1 MELKYSLTFAD
12 LYTSEGLA
20 RLDKAFTAWLQDHE
34 PQLAQVLQRARKEPA
49 VLNSKEESQLL
60 IELAPWVEEFIG
72 DFFGLD
78 SDINNLSEQSNQ
90 LAPLATCKRQFVQRQ
105 AARKYTAE
113 ELECFDE
120 TQIFSCL
127 QEYLQQPYSDLVFSK
142 AVLSWMQDLQAN
154 EKAIEF
160 ALKHAALQIQN
171 PKSSPLFQLPQKMD
185 SPNLIPCE
193 RHQES
198 LSLPED
204 QLMERDG
211 FDLTDPGVSPEKAYL
226 ESHYCIWCHNQGK
239 DSCRTGL
246 KTPQSQE
253 FKVDALGVTQAGC
266 PLDEKVSEM
275 NYLRSEGNVLGAL
288 AVAMVD
294 NPLLAGTGHRI
305 CNDCMKAC
313 IFQKQDPVNIPAIES
328 QTLDEVLALPYGFEI
343 YSLLSRWNPLNF
355 KRPTPRL
362 DSGYKVLVAGMGP
375 AGYTLA
381 HYLLNEGHRV
391 TGIDGLKIEPLDPEL
406 LDPTQ
411 PIKDISTLMQPLS
424 ERVMGGFGGV
434 AEYGITVRWNKNY
447 LTIIRLLLERRANF
461 ELYGGIRLGGTLTID
476 QCKQQYDH
484 IALCMGAGRPNLVPM
499 KNALARG
506 VRMASDFLMS
516 LQLTGAAKADSIA
529 NLQVRLPIV
538 VIGGGLTA
546 IDTATEALAYY
557 PVQVEKFAKRYSQL
571 ARQHGESTVREGWSD
586 EDHAIADEFLIHA
599 KLLQQEREKA
609 LQEDREPRIRELLQA
624 WGGSTVVYRRTLQ
637 DSPSYRLNHEEVA
650 LAMEQGIRFIE
661 DHTPLEVEL
670 DQWGH
675 AKALRCETTI
685 PAKTILVAAGTHPNT
700 VLAREERGISL
711 AGEYF
716 QAVSREGGSVTP
728 ERLAKPQQPYVL
740 LQHKGDTRLSFFGD
754 LHPSYAGNV
763 VKAMASAKQGYPVVD
778 DLIRSQPPL
787 LPKDS
792 PQLAATVHS
801 VQRLASNIIEVVVHA
816 PQAAQNF
823 KPGQF
828 FRLQNYERFA
838 PKINGTTLA
847 MEGLAMTGAWVDMEK
862 GLVSTIIL
870 EMGGSS
876 DICQLMKPGEPCVL
890 MGPTGSPTEIP
901 ENETVLLIG
910 GGLGNAV
917 LFSIGKAMRARG
929 CRVIYFAGYR
939 TPDSRFKVQDI
950 EAAADQ
956 VIWCCDESPGF
967 KPSRP
972 QDSAFVGTITQALEN
987 YATNPMGIPL
997 QDVDRILTIGS
1008 DGMMAAVT
1016 RARHTILKDYLKP
1029 THQAIGSINS
1039 PMQCM
1044 MKEICAQCLQPHQ
1057 DPVTGE
1063 ISVVFSCTNQDQP
1076 LDWVDFK
1083 ALHER
1088 LGQNSLQEK
1097 LTSLWVRESLSR
1109 LSA

>member
-1 MELKYSLTFAD
+1 MKLKYSLTFAD
-12 LYTSEGLA
+12 LYTSDGLD
-20 RLDKAFTAWLQDHE
+20 RLDMAFLDWLQGTE
-34 PQLAQVLQRARKEPA
+34 SALTGALLQARQSPKD
-49 VLNSKEESQLL
+49 LDSKDESQLL
-60 IELAPWVEEFIG
+60 IDLAPYIEDFIG
-72 DFFGLD
+72 EFFGLNVE
-78 SDINNLSEQSNQ
+78 INTLSEKSNT

-105 AARKYTAE
+105 AARKYSPEDVQSFDSAQLLHQ
-113 ELECFDE
+113 LEG
-120 TQIFSCL
+120 
-127 QEYLQQPYSDLVFSK
+127 YLGHPYSDLIFAKTVID
-142 AVLSWMQDLQAN
+142 WMQAP
-154 EKAIEF
+154 EKHSNALDT
-160 ALKHAALQIQN
+160 ALKYAALQIQN
-171 PKSSPLFQLPQKMD
+171 PKSSPLFQLPQKTN
-185 SPNLIPCE
+185 PQNLIPCN
-193 RHQES
+193 RYQS
-198 LSLPED
+198 TLSLPED

-211 FDLTDPGVSPEKAYL
+211 FDLTDPGVSLEKAYL
-226 ESHYCIWCHNQGK
+226 ESHYCIWCHNQEK
-239 DSCRTGL
+239 DSCRKGL
-246 KTPQSQE
+246 KSPQSQD
-253 FKVDALGVTQAGC
+253 FKVDELGVTQTAC

-275 NYLRSEGNVLGAL
+275 NFLRSEGHVLGAL

-294 NPLLAGTGHRI
+294 NPLIAGTGHRI

-328 QTLDEVLALPYGFEI
+328 QTLDEVLALPYGFEV
-343 YSLLSRWNPLNF
+343 YSLLSRWNPLNI
-355 KRPTPRL
+355 KRPLSRQ
-362 DSGYKVLVAGMGP
+362 DSGYKALVAGMGP

-381 HYLLNEGHRV
+381 HYLLNEGHQV

-406 LDPTQ
+406 LDPTK

-461 ELYGGIRLGGTLTID
+461 GLHGGVRLGGTLTID

-557 PVQVEKFAKRYSQL
+557 PVQVEKFATRYEAL
-571 ARQHGESTVREGWSD
+571 VNKLGELVVREHWSD
-586 EDHAIADEFLIHA
+586 EDHAIADEFLTHA

-609 LQEDREPRIRELLQA
+609 AQEGREPRIRELLQA
-624 WGGSTVVYRRTLQ
+624 WGGSTVVYRRKLQ

-650 LAMEQGIRFIE
+650 LAMEQGIRFME
-661 DHTPLEVEL
+661 NHTPLEVEL
-670 DQWGH
+670 DPWGH
-675 AKALRCETTI
+675 AKALRCETTV

-700 VLAREERGISL
+700 VLAKEESGISL

-716 QAVSREGGSVTP
+716 QAVNKEGDPVTP
-728 ERLAKPQQPYVL
+728 ERLSKPQYPYVL
-740 LQHKGDTRLSFFGD
+740 LQHKGATKLSFFGD

-778 DLIRSQPPL
+778 ELIRSQRPL
-787 LPKDS
+787 PPKDS

-801 VQRLASNIIEVVVHA
+801 VQRLAPNIIEVVVHA

-828 FRLQNYERFA
+828 FRLQNYETFA
-838 PKINGTTLA
+838 PKINDTTLA
-847 MEGLAMTGAWVDMEK
+847 MEGLAMTGAWVDTKK

-876 DICQLMKPGEPCVL
+876 DICQLMKSGEPCVL
-890 MGPTGSPTEIP
+890 MGPSGSPTEIP

-917 LFSIGKAMRARG
+917 LFSIGKAMRERG
-929 CRVIYFAGYR
+929 CKVIYFAGYR
-939 TPDSRFKVQDI
+939 TQASRFKVEEI
-950 EAAADQ
+950 EVAADQ
-956 VIWCCDESPGF
+956 VIWCCDETSVF
-967 KPSRP
+967 EPSRS
-972 QDSAFVGTITQALEN
+972 QDSAFVGTIIEALES
-987 YATNPMGIPL
+987 YAVNPKGIPL
-997 QDVDRILTIGS
+997 QEVDRILTIGS
-1008 DGMMAAVT
+1008 DGMMAAVAQ
-1016 RARHTILKDYLKP
+1016 ARHASLKNYLKP
-1029 THQAIGSINS
+1029 DHKAIGSINS

-1063 ISVVFSCTNQDQP
+1063 VSVVFSCTNQDQP

-1083 ALHER
+1083 SLHER

-1097 LTSLWVRESLSR
+1097 LTSLWVSHCLSH
-1109 LSA
+1109 LPA